1 MAEITFPCDKEQIE
15 AILPHRDPFV
25 WVSRVIECEPGVS
38 ITAELDIDPELP
50 LFAGHFPT
58 HPVFPGVLIMEAL
71 AQTASICV
79 LTNLGAEGR
88 VGFFTGIDKA
98 KFRHQV
104 LPGDTLVLRATIVKS
119 NARMAVAE
127 VEATVN
133 GEVAATATQKYVL
146 AKADQI

>member
-1 MAEITFPCDKEQIE
+1 MSEITFPCGREEIE

-25 WVSRVIECEPGVS
+25 WVSRVIECTPGES
-38 ITAELDIDPELP
+38 ITAELDVDPDLD
-50 LFAGHFPT
+50 LFKGHFPT
-58 HPVFPGVLIMEAL
+58 HPVLPGVIIMEAL

-79 LTNLGAEGR
+79 LTALGAEGR

-104 LPGDTLVLRATIVKS
+104 RPGDTLVLKADIVKS
-119 NARMAVAE
+119 NARMCAADVC
-127 VEATVN
+127 ATVN